1 MLIIIAIFLILIST
15 NPRQNNFTLLNYFTG
30 EYTSYTEEAVG
41 EESIDL
47 GFCYMQNKTSEKNIL
62 VGESVK
68 IKNFEPVAALK
79 KLNARVI
86 KTEYIE
92 NGTVVIYAYS
102 NLINKN
108 IKVDN
113 QNVNLQIAHNDNY
126 TIIGWPQILGSF

>member
-1 MLIIIAIFLILIST
+1 MLIIIAIFLILISA
-15 NPRQNNFTLLNYFTG
+15 NSRQNNFTLLNYFIG
-30 EYTSYTEEAVG
+30 EYTSYTEKAIG
-41 EESIDL
+41 EESINL
-47 GFCYMQNKTSEKNIL
+47 GFCYMQNKASENNIL

-108 IKVDN
+108 IKVNN
-113 QNVNLQIAHNDNY
+113 QNVNLQIAHNDYY